1 MLQLTQST
9 ESPSSE
15 DGGILNRSWRTIRF
29 TLARRSF
36 ESQLEGILKA
46 SAAHQSNSLAVGAY
60 EYQVLADEAD
70 SLCERFADQWSLD
83 LDSLRA
89 KIPGL
94 SKLEHLSTP
103 KQLMNYGR
111 LAWFIAVGI
120 PVGLFI
126 MGALVGL
133 VSLGFHFTA
142 GGR

>member
-1 MLQLTQST
+1 MLRRMQST
-9 ESPSSE
+9 ENPSSE
-15 DGGILNRSWRTIRF
+15 DGGLLNLSWRTIRF

-36 ESQLEGILKA
+36 ESKLEGILKA
-46 SAAHQSNSLAVGAY
+46 SAAHESNALAVGAH

-70 SLCERFADQWSLD
+70 SFCEKFADEWGLD
-83 LDSLRA
+83 VDGLRA

-103 KQLMNYGR
+103 KQVMNYGR
-111 LAWFIAVGI
+111 LAWFIAVGV

-126 MGALVGL
+126 MGALAGL
-133 VSLGFHFTA
+133 VSLGFRLT